1 MSDYSEKWD
10 GFDYLTVAGVA
21 LFLGG
26 LGLVLFRTT
35 RRGAL
40 LLPAGLACMATAA
53 YGARRN
59 GVASTRSDNR
69 GEDRLNLTM
78 LQGSLPELDIRID
91 SGGDLRRGRT
101 AAGETRTGSTR
112 DLRRQ
117 ESNASGVNA

>member
-10 GFDYLTVAGVA
+10 AFDYLTVAGAA

-26 LGLVLFRTT
+26 LGSALFRTT
-35 RRGAL
+35 RRRAL

-78 LQGSLPELDIRID
+78 TQGSLPELDIRID
-91 SGGDLRRGRT
+91 
-101 AAGETRTGSTR
+101 
-112 DLRRQ
+112 
-117 ESNASGVNA
+117 

>member
-10 GFDYLTVAGVA
+10 AFDYLTVAGVA

-26 LGLVLFRTT
+26 LGSALFRTT

-40 LLPAGLACMATAA
+40 LLPGGLACMATAA

-78 LQGSLPELDIRID
+78 LQGSLREFDIRID
-91 SGGDLRRGRT
+91 
-101 AAGETRTGSTR
+101 
-112 DLRRQ
+112 
-117 ESNASGVNA
+117 

>member
-1 MSDYSEKWD
+1 MSDYSEQWD
-10 GFDYLTVAGVA
+10 TFDYLTVAGVA

-26 LGLVLFRTT
+26 LGSALFRTT

-40 LLPAGLACMATAA
+40 LLPAGLACVATAA

-69 GEDRLNLTM
+69 GEDRLNLTIPKDRYR
-78 LQGSLPELDIRID
+78 SLTSAPIEEAT
-91 SGGDLRRGRT
+91 SAGGGRQRVK
-101 AAGETRTGSTR
+101 RTGSTR

-117 ESNASGVNA
+117 ESNAPGVNA

>member
-10 GFDYLTVAGVA
+10 AFDYLTVAEAA

-26 LGLVLFRTT
+26 WGSALFRTT
-35 RRGAL
+35 RPGAL
-40 LLPAGLACMATAA
+40 LLPARHACMATAA

-78 LQGSLPELDIRID
+78 TQGSLPELDIRIY
-91 SGGDLRRGRT
+91 
-101 AAGETRTGSTR
+101 
-112 DLRRQ
+112 
-117 ESNASGVNA
+117 